1 MTGWRGQPW
10 VAKFAGRKGHFM
22 SFIQPTLLQR
32 SVDPRLIPGLRAIVG
47 ERYVLIDEAAVAPHL
62 VEWRHLYRGAC
73 ACVVKP
79 ANTAEVAAIVQLC
92 GQLNAAIVP
101 QGGNTGLVGGQIPF
115 DSGAVVLSLARLDRL
130 RSIDPQS
137 NAMTVEAGMTL
148 RAAQDAAA
156 AADRLFPLSLA
167 SEGSCLIGG
176 NIATNA
182 GGTAVLAYGNMRDLV
197 LGLEVVLA
205 DGRIWNGLR
214 ALRKDNTGYD
224 LKNLFIGSEGT
235 LGIVTAAVLKLFPKP
250 RAQETALIGV
260 ETPEAA
266 LGLLNSALARAGRG
280 LTTYELMP
288 RFGVDI
294 VLKHA
299 PGSRDPLSAR
309 YPWYVL
315 MELSS
320 GQEEP
325 LRPFIE
331 GILEEGIA
339 SGLVKDAA
347 LADSLEQRRALWR
360 LREAMSEVQSLEGG
374 SIKHDVAVPGHLVPQ
389 FLTEALAMVNA
400 LIPGCRP
407 CAFGH
412 VGDGNIHF
420 NISQPEGADR
430 DAFIARWEEVNAAVH
445 RVVARLNGSI
455 SAEHGIGLLKR
466 EALVE
471 VKEPVE
477 LDLMRQIKGLL
488 DPTGLM
494 NPGKVV

>member
-1 MTGWRGQPW
+1 
-10 VAKFAGRKGHFM
+10 M
-22 SFIQPTLLQR
+22 SFTQPAFIQR
-32 SVDPRLIPGLRAIVG
+32 CADPHLVPALRAIVG
-47 ERYVLIDEAAVAPHL
+47 EKHVLADDSDIAPHL
-62 VEWRHLYRGAC
+62 VEWRHLYRGIC

-79 ANTAEVAAIVQLC
+79 ANTAQVAAIVHLC
-92 GQLNAAIVP
+92 GQLKAPIVP

-115 DSGAVVLSLARLDRL
+115 DAGAVVLSLSRLDGL

-137 NAMTVEAGMTL
+137 NTMTVEAGMTL
-148 RAAQDAAA
+148 QAAQAAA
-156 AADRLFPLSLA
+156 SAADRLFPLSLA
-167 SEGSCLIGG
+167 SEGSCLVGG

-235 LGIVTAAVLKLFPKP
+235 LGIITAAVLKLFPRP
-250 RAQETALIGV
+250 RAQETAFAGV
-260 ETPEAA
+260 ETPQAA
-266 LGLLNSALARAGRG
+266 LGLLNLALERSGRG
-280 LTTYELMP
+280 LTTFELMP

-299 PGSRDPLSAR
+299 PDSRDPLPAR

-320 GQEEP
+320 GQEKQ
-325 LRPFIE
+325 LRPLIE
-331 GILEEGIA
+331 DLLDEGIA
-339 SGLVKDAA
+339 SGLVADAI
-347 LADSLEQRRALWR
+347 LAGSLEQRRSLWR
-360 LREAMSEVQSLEGG
+360 LREAMSEVQSREGG
-374 SIKHDVAVPGHLVPQ
+374 SIKHDVAVPVHLVPQ
-389 FLTEALAMVNA
+389 FLDEATAIVHA

-430 DAFIARWEEVNAAVH
+430 NAFIARWEEVNAAVH
-445 RVVARLNGSI
+445 GVVVRLNGSI

-471 VKEPVE
+471 VKDPVE

-488 DPTGLM
+488 DPAGLM